1 MTKEQ
6 LAELCHEVNRMYCK
20 IIGDESQPPWA
31 EAPDWQ
37 KESILA
43 GVQYHLSNPYIGPV
57 ASHDN
62 WMAHKLLE
70 GWKYGPIKD
79 VDKKEHP
86 CLLPYHRLPVEQQ
99 IKDNLFSSIVNSCRS
114 FVQTPKQAIP
124 CVQNNS

>member
-37 KESILA
+37 KESTLA
-43 GVQYHLSNPYIGPV
+43 GVQYHLDNPYIGRPV

-62 WMAHKLLE
+62 WMTRKLLE
-70 GWKYGPIKD
+70 GWRYGPIKD

-86 CLLPYHRLPVEQQ
+86 RLLPYYRLPVEQR
-99 IKDNLFSSIVNSCRS
+99 IKDDLFSSIVNSCRP
-114 FVQTPKQAIP
+114 FFQTPEQATP
-124 CVQNNS
+124 